1 MFLSN
6 ERFVCSVLIFVS
18 TRKYIKME
26 KKTAQKGQKK
36 NYVCMVIRQ
45 KVSSVDL
52 DMRHIITSTKIW
64 RLLTTFGN
72 FVLFNVRKTLSFDSF
87 FNKGIK
93 SPKQN
98 QKNVNIVF
106 CASNGSYL

>member
-1 MFLSN
+1 
-6 ERFVCSVLIFVS
+6 
-18 TRKYIKME
+18 ME

-45 KVSSVDL
+45 KVSSIDL

-72 FVLFNVRKTLSFDSF
+72 YIQFLCFLMSEKRSFLFIF
-87 FNKGIK
+87 
-93 SPKQN
+93 
-98 QKNVNIVF
+98 
-106 CASNGSYL
+106 

>member
-1 MFLSN
+1 M
-6 ERFVCSVLIFVS
+6 CSVLIFVS

-45 KVSSVDL
+45 KVSSIDL

-72 FVLFNVRKTLSFDSF
+72 YIQFLCFLMSDKRSFLIHF
-87 FNKGIK
+87 
-93 SPKQN
+93 
-98 QKNVNIVF
+98 
-106 CASNGSYL
+106 